1 MEPYFS
7 ILIPVCNQEGKMDA
21 CFDSLFNQ
29 TFKDFEIIFVDDG
42 SKDNSLSLLKEYVK
56 KDQRAKIIEH
66 KENKSLLY
74 ARWTAMGEAKGKY
87 VIFLDSDDALA
98 YDACEKIH
106 NHFENTH
113 DDAVRFG
120 FRFKNKKEDMIPP
133 EYNDMLN
140 MYFTGM
146 VPPAIWKNAY
156 SIDVIKKSHDTI
168 EPFYCNMA
176 EDSFYCSVFFTHAK
190 KVGIIKDVIYLYT
203 DDSGM
208 SSERENLTCERF
220 KRALNDLENSGKNFK
235 EYIEKYNPKYKEL
248 ANKQSLRI
256 KRFLVLQYVLYEED
270 WHKIYDILTILN
282 DEKYEDAFNY
292 CCTRIFEMK
301 VQKNHGEK
309 VEITYDL
316 DLK

>member
-1 MEPYFS
+1 MGPYFS
-7 ILIPVCNQEGKMDA
+7 ILIPVCNQEGKMEG
-21 CFDSLFNQ
+21 CFDSLLNQ

-42 SKDNSLSLLKEYVK
+42 SKDNSLNLLKEYVK
-56 KDQRAKIIEH
+56 KDERARIIEH

-87 VIFLDSDDALA
+87 VIFLDSDDALT
-98 YDACEKIH
+98 YDACEKLH
-106 NHFENTH
+106 NHFENTG

-120 FRFKNKKEDMIPP
+120 FRFANKKIDMLPP
-133 EYNDMLN
+133 EHDDMLK

-156 SIDVIKKSHDTI
+156 SIDVIRKSHDTM

-176 EDSFYCSVFFTHAK
+176 EDSFYVSVFFTNAK
-190 KVGIIKDVIYLYT
+190 KVGIMKDVIYLYT

-208 SSERENLTCERF
+208 SSERKNLSCERF
-220 KRALNDLENSGKNFK
+220 KKALTDLENSGNHFK
-235 EYIEKYNPKYKEL
+235 DYIAKYNPKYNEL

-256 KRFLVLQYVLYEED
+256 KRFLALQYVLYEED
-270 WHKIYDILTILN
+270 FHKIYDILTILN
-282 DEKYEDAFNY
+282 DAKYEDAFNY
-292 CCTRIFEMK
+292 CCTRLFEMK
-301 VQKNHGEK
+301 VLKNRGEDVK
-309 VEITYDL
+309 ITYDL